1 MIEIQ
6 VGSVEMKEQT
16 IEALRG
22 GVMKEQWSPLIH
34 GMGNKELNQSS
45 RAARLPLV
53 RLWFRWEASRRECV

>member
-1 MIEIQ
+1 
-6 VGSVEMKEQT
+6 
-16 IEALRG
+16 
-22 GVMKEQWSPLIH
+22 MKEQWSPLIH